1 MDKKLE
7 KLQWHPAF
15 CSATELELREDKD
28 NLEFLREYPLSK
40 QPLKID
46 LMVIKKKPGI
56 VIKNEIGRLFKI
68 HNIIEYKNPYDNLN
82 IDDYYKTL
90 SYLCLYKSLGKYVN
104 EIPYNELSLTLVYDS
119 FPINLINTLK
129 ECGLSIELK
138 YKGIYYIKGNP
149 SVPYQQIIIISELG
163 KPHFLLKSLSKVFTV
178 NDGIELAKFSETV
191 KSKDDNENLD
201 ALFQVSVIANSNVF
215 NELKKENN
223 TMYEVLKDLFK
234 EEIAAE
240 ILAAEKA
247 AEQKTETRV
256 RAETEAKMKALEEEI
271 AELKKKIVS

>member
-1 MDKKLE
+1 M
-7 KLQWHPAF
+7 
-15 CSATELELREDKD
+15 
-28 NLEFLREYPLSK
+28 
-40 QPLKID
+40 
-46 LMVIKKKPGI
+46 
-56 VIKNEIGRLFKI
+56 
-68 HNIIEYKNPYDNLN
+68 
-82 IDDYYKTL
+82 
-90 SYLCLYKSLGKYVN
+90 
-104 EIPYNELSLTLVYDS
+104 
-119 FPINLINTLK
+119 
-129 ECGLSIELK
+129 
-138 YKGIYYIKGNP
+138 
-149 SVPYQQIIIISELG
+149 
-163 KPHFLLKSLSKVFTV
+163 

-256 RAETEAKMKALEEEI
+256 RAET
-271 AELKKKIVS
+271 